1 MISGG
6 DSVSGVCVRCG
17 FDSGGERSPRSQ
29 RFFHAVL
36 QNAYENWPH
45 RHPHQPTSCEHLRAW
60 LLAHP
65 KVEWCGTIEGPVTAL
80 PEFEDIC
87 HGLRSRGLRF
97 FLQPREETGELVL
110 RVPRT
115 TVLAGKGGPR
125 RGQFYA
131 LIDRVL
137 ALIEAETGLARED
150 LRREGLA
157 AVAPRP
163 KLGKRAA

>member
-6 DSVSGVCVRCG
+6 DSLHSCPRCAL
-17 FDSGGERSPRSQ
+17 DLSGERTPRSH
-29 RFFHAVL
+29 RFFHAIVAA
-36 QNAYENWPH
+36 AYDNWPEG
-45 RHPHQPTSCEHLRAW
+45 REPRPSSCAHLRAW
-60 LLAHP
+60 LLCHP
-65 KVEWCGTIEGPVTAL
+65 AVEWCGTIEGPVSAL

-87 HGLRSRGLRF
+87 EGLRLRGERF
-97 FLQPREETGELVL
+97 FLQPRDDGEGFVL

-115 TVLAGKGGPR
+115 IRAASKGGPR

-163 KLGKRAA
+163 KLGKRVA